1 MDIDKQLEKAN
12 RDVEACNR
20 EKTVEKSEAQ
30 ILAEHQ
36 SRAISRMAAA
46 NGKKVDEQE
55 LIKDLTE
62 SYSRIFN
69 GEV

>member
-1 MDIDKQLEKAN
+1 MPSRNLRKSIPKP
-12 RDVEACNR
+12 
-20 EKTVEKSEAQ
+20 KTEKSEAQ